1 MFVNIL
7 QNAVHAIQGQ
17 KRDTPGLISITTA
30 MIGNFIQCEIVD
42 DGPGIKQ
49 EHLNRIFDPFFT
61 TKEIGS
67 GAGLGLSISYGIVKK
82 YAGELLAESI
92 LGQGVKFIV
101 KLPSVR

>member
-92 LGQGVKFIV
+92 LVKA
-101 KLPSVR
+101 LSLLSNCLR